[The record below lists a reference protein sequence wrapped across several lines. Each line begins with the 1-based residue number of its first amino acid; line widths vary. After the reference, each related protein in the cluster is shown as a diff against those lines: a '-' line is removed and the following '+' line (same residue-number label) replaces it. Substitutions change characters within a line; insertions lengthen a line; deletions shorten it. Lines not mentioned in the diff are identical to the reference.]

1 VKVHI
6 FVTDAF
12 ELKLELGVI
21 TDENQ
26 FFFFIFY
33 FFYVFPSQLTKV
45 KIDFLFVPITTYTT
59 NLTDQ

>member
-1 VKVHI
+1 MK
-6 FVTDAF
+6 T
-12 ELKLELGVI
+12 
-21 TDENQ
+21 NS
-26 FFFFIFY
+26 FFFIFY